1 MIDNRCD
8 KKEITSIN
16 DSIKTAMAIMIIVKL
31 GMRRLLN
38 WREDMRLCDSGTIHL
53 QHSRAI
59 SFSLQFTFDY
69 KDLFQQEPGMQ
80 TGGGKNM

>member
-1 MIDNRCD
+1 
-8 KKEITSIN
+8 
-16 DSIKTAMAIMIIVKL
+16 
-31 GMRRLLN
+31 
-38 WREDMRLCDSGTIHL
+38 MRLCDSGAIHP

-80 TGGGKNM
+80 TGGGGGKNVRREGVHACGGSSNFIFPSARVFPHFS